1 LWSRSSFCRT
11 PWWISEGIWCTSDN
25 GSVAYFLFWDH
36 IFPKIKGKNSRM
48 QSYMVVQLVL
58 HWAWALLWPRHGHG
72 YIVR

>member
-36 IFPKIKGKNSRM
+36 IFPKTVM
-48 QSYMVVQLVL
+48 L
-58 HWAWALLWPRHGHG
+58 
-72 YIVR
+72 